1 MWIRIQDQRLKDS
14 QIVEYKGRSKGM
26 ASGLYTIEIKY
37 GRGLKYF
44 KYESEEEYEKT
55 LSRLDEVLKVQDI

>member
-26 ASGLYTIEIKY
+26 ASGLENWVHGGDADCIIAE
-37 GRGLKYF
+37 F
-44 KYESEEEYEKT
+44 EEK
-55 LSRLDEVLKVQDI
+55 LNNK

>member
-44 KYESEEEYEKT
+44 GTYIRPDTSSLGHNKK
-55 LSRLDEVLKVQDI
+55 L

>member
-44 KYESEEEYEKT
+44 KYASEEEYEKT
-55 LSRLDEVLKVQDI
+55 S

>member
-1 MWIRIQDQRLKDS
+1 MW
-14 QIVEYKGRSKGM
+14 
-26 ASGLYTIEIKY
+26 SGLYTIEIKY

-44 KYESEEEYEKT
+44 KYASEEEYEKT

>member
-14 QIVEYKGRSKGM
+14 QIVEYKGR
-26 ASGLYTIEIKY
+26 
-37 GRGLKYF
+37 GLKYF
-44 KYESEEEYEKT
+44 KYASEEEYEKT

>member
-26 ASGLYTIEIKY
+26 ASGYIP
-37 GRGLKYF
+37 LK
-44 KYESEEEYEKT
+44 
-55 LSRLDEVLKVQDI
+55 

>member
-1 MWIRIQDQRLKDS
+1 MWIRIQYQRLKDS

-44 KYESEEEYEKT
+44 YESEEEYEKT